1 MGKIVLGMVFGFLF
15 SGFGYAQD
23 LQPLRWQNR
32 VLLLYTDDL
41 LDPQYKKMEDALLA
55 NQSAVEAR
63 KLLIYTVMGEQLS
76 RGLPPEN
83 WQDDVPLRK
92 SSQNLENGFGLE
104 LIGLDGGVKYHAAK
118 AVDLA
123 ELWVLID
130 GMPMRRAELKNQG
143 KP

>member
-1 MGKIVLGMVFGFLF
+1 MGKILLGMVFGFLF
-15 SGFGYAQD
+15 SGFGHAQD

-41 LDPQYKKMEDALLA
+41 SDPQYRKMEDALLA
-55 NQSAVEAR
+55 EQSATSAR
-63 KLLIYTVMGEQLS
+63 KLIVYTVMGGQFS
-76 RGLPPEN
+76 SGLPPEN
-83 WQDDVPLRK
+83 WRDGVPLRR

-104 LIGLDGGVKYHAAK
+104 LIGLDGGVKYRSSS

-130 GMPMRRAELKNQG
+130 GMPMRRAELKNKG